1 MVISSD
7 KRKEGLGGAHD
18 IALQTESHY
27 NNYSSHMQWLYCTAN
42 KWTLVHYS
50 PSR

>member
-7 KRKEGLGGAHD
+7 KRKEGLRGAHD

-27 NNYSSHMQWLYCTAN
+27 NYSSHMQWLYCTAN